1 MKKKVVSVLLA
12 AAMTTTLV
20 AGCGSTGAA
29 DTAADTSA
37 EETTKST
44 DDTAADEAD
53 AEETANAGATYKVA
67 VVKQMDH
74 ASLDEI
80 ADAIVAEL
88 DKLAEENGITI
99 DYGQVYS
106 GQGDQSILMQIGDQ
120 AISDGVDAIIP
131 IATLAAQVMT
141 SCAEET
147 KTPVVFAAISD
158 PEEADLVGIDY
169 VTGTSD
175 ALNTDFILDMM
186 LAQNPDVQ
194 KVGLLYSQSEANS
207 TKPIADAKAYLD
219 EKGIAY
225 EEKTANT
232 NDEVITAASALIA
245 DDVDAVFTPT
255 DNVIM
260 AAELAIYENLAEAGI
275 PHYTGADSFV
285 RNGAFATCG
294 VNYTDL
300 GHQTADLAYDAMTKG
315 MDDLEDYYLMDGGI
329 ITVNTETAAALGID
343 YSVFNDMGE
352 VVEVTTTEE

>member
-1 MKKKVVSVLLA
+1 MKKEMVKKVFACGMS
-12 AAMTTTLV
+12 AAMVFAMAACGGSSETT
-20 AGCGSTGAA
+20 AAAA
-29 DTAADTSA
+29 DTTAAAADT
-37 EETTKST
+37 
-44 DDTAADEAD
+44 TAAAD
-53 AEETANAGATYKVA
+53 STAAAADTTAAAETGLKDTYKVA

-194 KVGLLYSQSEANS
+194 KVGLL
-207 TKPIADAKAYLD
+207 
-219 EKGIAY
+219 
-225 EEKTANT
+225 
-232 NDEVITAASALIA
+232 
-245 DDVDAVFTPT
+245 
-255 DNVIM
+255 
-260 AAELAIYENLAEAGI
+260 
-275 PHYTGADSFV
+275 
-285 RNGAFATCG
+285 
-294 VNYTDL
+294 
-300 GHQTADLAYDAMTKG
+300 
-315 MDDLEDYYLMDGGI
+315 
-329 ITVNTETAAALGID
+329 
-343 YSVFNDMGE
+343 
-352 VVEVTTTEE
+352 